1 MLAKLSVD
9 QVLTKARSH
18 VKKGNLAEAE
28 KLYETIFTEVFQQ
41 HKSTAR
47 ISFFN

>member
-28 KLYETIFTEVFQQ
+28 KLY
-41 HKSTAR
+41 
-47 ISFFN
+47 